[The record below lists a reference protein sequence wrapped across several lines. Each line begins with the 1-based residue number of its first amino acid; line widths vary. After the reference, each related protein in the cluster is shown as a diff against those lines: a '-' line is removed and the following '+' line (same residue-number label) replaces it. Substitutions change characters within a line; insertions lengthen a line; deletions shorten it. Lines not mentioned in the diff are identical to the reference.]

1 MSVDYSYCAP
11 LGGQKVLI
19 EVAEWTHQRTK
30 SHHKY
35 PKTNVSFLFFLVAVK
50 YIVP

>member
-19 EVAEWTHQRTK
+19 EVAEWTLSGQKVLIKGQKVLKNTQK
-30 SHHKY
+30 QLL
-35 PKTNVSFLFFLVAVK
+35 VS
-50 YIVP
+50 